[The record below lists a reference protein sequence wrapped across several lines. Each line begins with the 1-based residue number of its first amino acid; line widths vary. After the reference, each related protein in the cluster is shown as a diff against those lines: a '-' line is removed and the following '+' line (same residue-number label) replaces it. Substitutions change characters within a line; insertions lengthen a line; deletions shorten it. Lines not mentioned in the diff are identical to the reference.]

1 MKSILF
7 VTFNLADQLSNIGFC
22 FGSSFNIQ
30 NYALCSSQIYF
41 TSAFC
46 LCCKGNISLQ
56 VKNTNLSY
64 FHKITG
70 YIFFII
76 SHTILNWFKLFGH
89 IELIDKILDKIKQPN
104 EEKIDP
110 LKIKVNQDIIMGL
123 TETIPNIVL
132 QFINNYNTDNWSA
145 INIISIIL
153 SIFNLIQQS
162 ITVIVNLNIFE
173 IQNYDA
179 EEFQQLKPII
189 TQIKSK

>member
-1 MKSILF
+1 M
-7 VTFNLADQLSNIGFC
+7 
-22 FGSSFNIQ
+22 
-30 NYALCSSQIYF
+30 
-41 TSAFC
+41 
-46 LCCKGNISLQ
+46 
-56 VKNTNLSY
+56 
-64 FHKITG
+64 
-70 YIFFII
+70 
-76 SHTILNWFKLFGH
+76 FGH